1 MRTGFR
7 LAALGVLTVTLA
19 LWFFGG
25 PNLGWT
31 KTSVAVPFKDDIT
44 GIDAVRWEQRFLPGL
59 DFLAGGLV
67 TSAVLLAISFAGR
80 KPSLPKNGI
89 GAS

>member
-7 LAALGVLTVTLA
+7 LAALGVAVVTLT

-31 KTSVAVPFKDDIT
+31 RTRVPVSGEGGT
-44 GIDAVRWEQRFLPGL
+44 RWEQRFLPGL
-59 DFLAGGLV
+59 DFVAGGLAI
-67 TSAVLLAISFAGR
+67 TGILFAISFAFRGDHR
-80 KPSLPKNGI
+80 SGKVPG
-89 GAS
+89 GF